1 MRSDPPTNLTQ
12 EFLEFPGAPL
22 SLDSRFYIP
31 RPPLEEL
38 VCQEVEKPGSV
49 IRIQAPRHMGKSSLL
64 NRLIAHAKTRGYL
77 VVNLD
82 FQQADENVFSH
93 LDKFL
98 RWFSANIARKLR
110 LPPKLDDY
118 WDEET
123 GSKVSCTFYFEDYL
137 LEEVNS
143 PILLTLNEVNIV
155 FEHPE
160 IAQDFLPLLR
170 FWHEQAK
177 QVEAFG
183 KLRLAIAHSTEV
195 YVPLKIHQS
204 PFNVGL
210 PIKLSDFN
218 LNQAQELAVCYGL
231 DWASEELGAQKLAPL
246 LAMVGGNPYR
256 LSLAFYYLHR
266 KELTLDQ
273 LLQTAPTSAGIYGS
287 HLQDLW
293 QTLQQEPA
301 LKAAWL
307 HAIATEDS
315 PDIDP
320 IAAYKLNSL
329 GLAVLNGSSITPSCE
344 LYRRYFRS
352 QLLERTTSNQMRSP
366 RLETA
371 SQTAIPSVINT
382 SAISESPSTLL
393 GGRYEPISQLGSGGF
408 GYTYLAEDTHRPGN
422 PRCVVKKLA
431 RWFNPEDLTHARRL
445 FATEAQ
451 TLERLGTH
459 DRIPRLLAYFE
470 QDGEFYLVQ
479 ELITGRLLSQE
490 LAACQSNPW
499 GKVQIIEFL
508 TDLLPVLRF
517 VHQHQT
523 IHRDIKPENLIRR
536 HSDGKLVLIDFGV
549 AKQTALMINPQ
560 YSRTL
565 AVGTCGYAP
574 PEQIQGHPQLNSDIY
589 AVGTI
594 AIEGAIGSHPD
605 RLSSQ
610 SKEQFNWRE
619 FAPHIDSQLAIILG
633 RMVQLDYQQRYQSAQ
648 EVLGDLLAIS

>member
-1 MRSDPPTNLTQ
+1 MPSDNASNPTQ

-22 SLDSRFYIP
+22 SLDSRFYIQ

-38 VCQEVEKPGSV
+38 VCREVEKPGSV
-49 IRIQAPRHMGKSSLL
+49 IRIQAPRRMGKSSLL
-64 NRLIAHAKTRGYL
+64 NRLVGHAKAKGYR

-82 FQQADENVFSH
+82 FQQAEENIFSN

-98 RWFSANIARKLR
+98 RWFSTNISRKLR
-110 LPPKLDDY
+110 LPPKLDNF

-137 LEEVNS
+137 LEEVDS

-160 IAQDFLPLLR
+160 IAKDFLPLLR

-177 QVEAFG
+177 QVEAFQ
-183 KLRLAIAHSTEV
+183 KLRLAIVHSTEV

-218 LNQAQELAVCYGL
+218 LNQAQDLAISYSL
-231 DWASEELGAQKLAPL
+231 DWAAGEPGSEKLAPL

-256 LSLAFYYLHR
+256 LSLAFYYLQR
-266 KELTLDQ
+266 GELTLEE
-273 LLQTAPTSAGIYGS
+273 LLRSAPTSTGIYAS

-293 QTLQQEPA
+293 ETLQQEPE

-307 HAIATEDS
+307 QAIATEDS
-315 PDIDP
+315 TDIDP

-329 GLAVLNGSSITPSCE
+329 GLVELNGSSVAPSCQ
-344 LYRRYFRS
+344 LYRLYFRS
-352 QLLERTTSNQMRSP
+352 QLFEKTTSGQSLATDDRTHTP
-366 RLETA
+366 PAA
-371 SQTAIPSVINT
+371 SLSSI
-382 SAISESPSTLL
+382 L
-393 GGRYEPISQLGSGGF
+393 GSRYRPISPLGSGGF

-422 PRCVVKKLA
+422 PQCVVKKLA
-431 RWFNPEDLTHARRL
+431 RWFSPEDLSHARRL

-451 TLERLGTH
+451 TLEQLGAH

-470 QDGEFYLVQ
+470 QDGDFYLVQ
-479 ELITGRLLSQE
+479 EFIAGPLLTEE
-490 LAACQSNPW
+490 LADCQYSPW
-499 GKVQIIEFL
+499 ETDEIVDFL
-508 TDLLPVLRF
+508 ADLLPILEF
-517 VHQHQT
+517 VHQHQV

-536 HSDGKLVLIDFGV
+536 QVDRKLVLIDFGV
-549 AKQTALMINPQ
+549 AKHTTAMIGDR
-560 YSRTL
+560 RTL

-574 PEQIQGHPQLNSDIY
+574 PEQIQGRPRFNSDLY

-605 RLSSQ
+605 KLSQ
-610 SKEQFNWRE
+610 SPSQEVNWRE
-619 FAPHIDSQLAIILG
+619 FAPHIDSQLATILD
-633 RMVQLDYQQRYQSAQ
+633 RMVRPDYQQRYQTAQ
-648 EVLGDLLAIS
+648 EVLADLQAIDL

>member
-1 MRSDPPTNLTQ
+1 MPPDNASNPTQ

-22 SLDSRFYIP
+22 SLGSRFYIP

-49 IRIQAPRHMGKSSLL
+49 IRIQAPRRMGKSSLL
-64 NRLIAHAKTRGYL
+64 NRPIAHAKVKGYR

-82 FQQADENVFSH
+82 FQQADGNVFSN

-98 RWFSANIARKLR
+98 RWFSTNVSRKLR

-123 GSKVSCTFYFEDYL
+123 GSKVSCTLYFEDYL
-137 LEEVNS
+137 LEEVDS

-160 IAQDFLPLLR
+160 IAKDFLPLLR

-177 QVEAFG
+177 QVEAFA
-183 KLRLAIAHSTEV
+183 KLRLAIVHSTEV

-204 PFNVGL
+204 PFNIGL
-210 PIKLSDFN
+210 PIKLSEFD
-218 LNQAQELAVCYGL
+218 LKQTQELALSYGL
-231 DWASEELGAQKLAPL
+231 DWAASELGVEKLALL

-266 KELTLDQ
+266 RELTLEE
-273 LLQTAPTSAGIYGS
+273 LLRSAPTAAGIYGS

-293 QTLQQEPA
+293 KTLQQEPG
-301 LKAAWL
+301 LKAAWFQ
-307 HAIATEDS
+307 AIKTGDRT
-315 PDIDP
+315 DVDP

-329 GLAVLNGSSITPSCE
+329 GLVELNGSTVAPSCE
-344 LYRRYFRS
+344 LYRLYFRS
-352 QLLERTTSNQMRSP
+352 LLSVKTPALEPENQTDPTSPSQLLGS
-366 RLETA
+366 
-371 SQTAIPSVINT
+371 
-382 SAISESPSTLL
+382 
-393 GGRYEPISQLGSGGF
+393 RYRQISQLGSGGF

-422 PRCVVKKLA
+422 PQCVVKKLA
-431 RWFNPEDLTHARRL
+431 GWFSPEDLNHARRL
-445 FATEAQ
+445 FAIEAQ
-451 TLERLGTH
+451 TLEQLGAH

-479 ELITGRLLSQE
+479 ELIEGRLLIDE
-490 LAACQSNPW
+490 LAACQSSPW
-499 GKVQIIEFL
+499 GTTQIVDFL
-508 TDLLPVLRF
+508 ADILPILEF
-517 VHQHQT
+517 VHHHQV

-536 HSDGKLVLIDFGV
+536 QADGKLVLIDFGV
-549 AKQTALMINPQ
+549 AKQTTALINDRER
-560 YSRTL
+560 RTL

-574 PEQIQGHPQLNSDIY
+574 PEQIQGRPQFNSDLY

-594 AIEGAIGSHPD
+594 AIEGAIGTHPD
-605 RLSSQ
+605 KLSPS
-610 SKEQFNWRE
+610 SDEQLHWQE
-619 FAPHIDSQLAIILG
+619 FAPQIDSCLAAILD
-633 RMVQLDYQQRYQSAQ
+633 RMVQPDWQQRYQTAQ
-648 EVLGDLLAIS
+648 DVLADLQAIA